1 MDHRLPL
8 LRLVLYVHGLLKNIR
23 TRYSGA
29 ARCFA
34 LPPAHRQRSHARSP
48 SRREFPPAA
57 LCLQRAVPEG
67 AALATQCPDSCLMVG
82 IESAKHDESVLARYR
97 TVSCTARR

>member
-1 MDHRLPL
+1 M
-8 LRLVLYVHGLLKNIR
+8 RLVLYVHGLLKNIR

-57 LCLQRAVPEG
+57 LCLLDAALWDCSLEG